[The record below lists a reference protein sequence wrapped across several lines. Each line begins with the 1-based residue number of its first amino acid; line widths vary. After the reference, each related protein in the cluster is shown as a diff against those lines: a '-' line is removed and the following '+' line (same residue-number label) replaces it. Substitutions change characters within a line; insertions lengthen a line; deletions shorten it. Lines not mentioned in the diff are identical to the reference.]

1 MESEDE
7 HTVVEKPRD
16 EDSQSDPNDEVEEV
30 VQEKDSEGETEDEEL
45 EKIVAI
51 PPESEGHI
59 EDLEETETSPKEI
72 STDNEVITLLTAMGM
87 NKEEAVKVIS
97 GPKEEGGE
105 SIQKIVLPSIE
116 LSDEIIEQIA
126 VSPEEPV
133 LGFQTIFQRII
144 DLKVGI
150 DSLESEVASTLVS
163 WIQQL
168 RDDLIE
174 VRTSIGQHFAEKLK
188 MKMFQKFVEKTYED
202 ILLKEFEK
210 IESRSRKELTQRL
223 SENFLKTRTNVAK
236 AETSLS
242 QSVEE
247 QENVVRSYLSTLERE
262 SEDLRENRIELKAE
276 LEVKDAQIDRLQAQT
291 RGTGEVGELERELK
305 VRRDEITL
313 LKKQVEER
321 EKERIEL
328 ASKLTDLSALR
339 TGLQRRDQQLET
351 QKSTITNLRNRLS
364 ELEGKLEA
372 QRHDLETLSEKEQLI
387 ATLEEKLTGRRAKIL
402 ELTEQLDAMQAA
414 LATGDIRAQ
423 KIHEQTEIIDELRKQ
438 ISKLTAE
445 LSTAR
450 SEIELLH
457 GLRQTADE
465 QERTI
470 GALIE
475 QLNTI
480 QKKHRVAEAK
490 VESLREAEKTI
501 ATERKTIEELRD
513 TNVTLE
519 AKLGTASAEIETM
532 KRRLDHLKDTET
544 TISKLRGRIAELTK
558 KVNDYEGELTL
569 ATEQREEFEK
579 RQQEIDQLQMT
590 IGNLESE
597 LGTSAARLET
607 ANTEIEKLEQQL
619 TKTETD
625 RKEMAKLRQRIA
637 DLQEEIAQ
645 KEEEFAKARDWTTSP
660 EYAKL
665 MTQIDQYA
673 EQLKIQRRLLQQLRE
688 GIKGEPKFDMLF
700 MLQDVKGTMSIKEIA
715 TAIGVP
721 SPLAQRYAMEFEKME
736 LVTLIGE
743 GTDAQVQS
751 ILTALESK
759 FEETTGDTPKEDV
772 PETTEDTSEEDPL
785 ED

>member
-1 MESEDE
+1 MESEEEDSV
-7 HTVVEKPRD
+7 TKKPCD
-16 EDSQSDPNDEVEEV
+16 EDSHSEPNEKTEEV
-30 VQEKDSEGETEDEEL
+30 VQEEKSKEESQDKELKEIAIIPNESEESIEEL
-45 EKIVAI
+45 E
-51 PPESEGHI
+51 
-59 EDLEETETSPKEI
+59 ETDTSPKEI
-72 STDNEVITLLTAMGM
+72 APDDEVIALLTAMGM
-87 NKEEAVKVIS
+87 AKEEAIRVIS
-97 GPKEEGGE
+97 GPKEEGEE

-116 LSDEIIEQIA
+116 LSDEIFEQFA
-126 VSPEEPV
+126 VTPEEPV
-133 LGFQTIFQRII
+133 LGFKTIFQRIG

-163 WIQQL
+163 WVQQL
-168 RDDLIE
+168 REDLVE

-188 MKMFQKFVEKTYED
+188 MKMFKKFVEKTYED

-210 IESRSRKELTQRL
+210 IESNSLKELTQHL
-223 SENFLKTRTNVAK
+223 SENFFKTRANVAK

-242 QSVEE
+242 RSVEE

-262 SEDLRENRIELKAE
+262 IEDLREIRTELKAD
-276 LEVKDAQIDRLQAQT
+276 LEVKDAQIERLQAQT
-291 RGTGEVGELERELK
+291 RGTGSVGELERELK
-305 VRRDEITL
+305 VRKDEITL

-339 TGLQRRDQQLET
+339 TGLQRRDKQLET
-351 QKSTITNLRNRLS
+351 HKSTITNLRNRLS

-372 QRHDLETLSEKEQLI
+372 QRHDLETLSEKEQII
-387 ATLEEKLTGRRAKIL
+387 ATLEEKLTDRRAKIL

-414 LATGDIRAQ
+414 LATGDKRAQ
-423 KIHEQTEIIDELRKQ
+423 KIHEQTETIDELRKQ

-445 LSTAR
+445 LSTAH
-450 SEIELLH
+450 SEIELLQ
-457 GLRQTADE
+457 GIQQKADE

-475 QLNTI
+475 QLNVV
-480 QKKHRVAEAK
+480 QKKLRIAETK
-490 VESLREAEKTI
+490 VESLRETEETI
-501 ATERKTIEELRD
+501 AVERKTIEELRD
-513 TNVTLE
+513 TNATLE
-519 AKLGTASAEIETM
+519 AKLGTATAEIESM
-532 KRRLDHLKDTET
+532 KRRLNRLKDTET
-544 TISKLRGRIAELTK
+544 IISKLRGRIAELTK
-558 KVNDYEGELTL
+558 KVKDYEGELSL
-569 ATEQREEFEK
+569 AAEQQEEFEK

-597 LGTSAARLET
+597 LGTSTARLET
-607 ANTEIEKLEQQL
+607 ANSEIEKLQQQL
-619 TKTETD
+619 TKTEAD

-637 DLQEEIAQ
+637 DLQEEIAL

-660 EYAKL
+660 EYAQL
-665 MTQIDQYA
+665 MTKIDQFA

-688 GIKGEPKFDMLF
+688 GIKGDPKYDMLF
-700 MLQDVKGTMSIKEIA
+700 MLQDIKGTMSIKEIA

-736 LVTLIGE
+736 LVTLKGE

-759 FEETTGDTPKEDV
+759 LEETAGDAPKKDDND
-772 PETTEDTSEEDPL
+772 TTEYTEMRSP
-785 ED
+785 